1 MPYTNG
7 VSIDPEQ
14 SVLTVLVCQA
24 HGERPGGT
32 SAGGATITRTPDG
45 KEPRETLNRERVLR
59 AAMAL
64 ADERGIEAVT
74 MRELGRELGVE
85 AASLY
90 NHVTGKDDLLDGM
103 AEHAVS
109 EIDVP
114 RDDVGWK
121 EAMRL
126 RAVSAREVFARHSWA
141 AALHDSRNRTGVA
154 SLSYMDGVLGVLIR
168 AGFPPAAAAKAFLA
182 VDSYIYG
189 FERRWSSMT
198 VPENV
203 TGIDAAREI
212 MAAIPEGAY
221 PNALLVAAEFATTP
235 FDRDAAFDFGL
246 GLILDGLERLLP
258 GA

>member
-1 MPYTNG
+1 
-7 VSIDPEQ
+7 
-14 SVLTVLVCQA
+14 
-24 HGERPGGT
+24 
-32 SAGGATITRTPDG
+32 
-45 KEPRETLNRERVLR
+45 
-59 AAMAL
+59 MAL

-103 AEHAVS
+103 ADHAVA
-109 EIDVP
+109 EIEVP
-114 RDDVGWK
+114 RDDVAWK

-126 RAVSAREVFARHSWA
+126 RALSAREVFARHSWA
-141 AALHDSRNRTGVA
+141 AALHDSRNRTGA
-154 SLSYMDGVLGVLIR
+154 TSLSYMDGVLGVLIR
-168 AGFPPAAAAKAFLA
+168 AGFPPVAAAQAFLA

-189 FERRWSSMT
+189 FERRWSSMK
-198 VPENV
+198 VQENA
-203 TGIDAAREI
+203 TGTEAAREV

-221 PNALLVAAEFATTP
+221 PNALLVAAAFTTAP
-235 FDRDAAFDFGL
+235 FDQDAAFDFGL